1 MRININLCGYTWY
14 YIIILIISLLLAL
27 YRDIIKGHPI
37 SWSKAINNIVYAIV
51 IIIFT
56 QILCNVGLSWLALIL
71 MYLSI
76 FYPYSFIIPKP
87 VDLNE

>member
-1 MRININLCGYTWY
+1 MKFKLCSYTWY

-27 YRDIIKGHPI
+27 YRDLIKGHPLN
-37 SWSKAINNIVYAIV
+37 WLKAINNVVYAIV

-56 QILCNVGLSWLALIL
+56 QILCNIGLSWVALIL

-76 FYPYSFIIPKP
+76 FYPYSFIIPRP
-87 VDLNE
+87 VDLNQ